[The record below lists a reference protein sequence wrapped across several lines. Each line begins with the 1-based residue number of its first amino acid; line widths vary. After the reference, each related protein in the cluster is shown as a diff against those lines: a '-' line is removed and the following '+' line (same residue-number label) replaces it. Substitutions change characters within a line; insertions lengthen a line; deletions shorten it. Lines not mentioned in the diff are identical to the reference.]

1 MNKDPDQNLPI
12 DPLNLPPPLP
22 VNPNAPLH
30 TKRGEPILASETLEQ
45 EFAKANMKLIYW
57 GLIGYHGADE
67 EIKRVIV
74 RVARIFDQAG
84 IDPKNDLE
92 IDFIQT
98 TVRSTDVY
106 FRKSDPSEPFTMF
119 IGPKVE
125 DQEILKFINHWKK
138 HKGDPETEEIIK
150 KRGGYDIDRFY
161 EKEGFSGDSIY
172 ISDDLKITK
181 GDKIKFT
188 DIEDKEF
195 VAKVVGFDAA
205 SGQLAC
211 VVERTEDRFLRK
223 LRILPK
229 TEIVYPRQIIEVVS
243 EETESASPENA
254 SPNNPGEQ
262 ENTNTKE
269 ESTEAV
275 VIPEW
280 RNGPEWQAMANA
292 RQNFVEA
299 EYDYNEVKESKDIG
313 DEIKAY
319 RRGIGKQCY
328 DTYQESKEAVKRKI
342 SEHVL
347 AGADY
352 GALSP
357 EEKKKIDS
365 KVKLYIINEIYSTEY
380 RAYRKA
386 QKEKE
391 QLEII
396 VSAKE
401 MLGRALSNKAVKWYL
416 GIKWYYRIPATTALL
431 TVAGYGLGL
440 AAVGTTLGSAGA
452 FAGARMAR
460 GAATF
465 GVGTAVRGAIEK
477 FGQKNEAVRKENLEE
492 IATQDL
498 NEMETI
504 RAVQGI
510 NQQHD
515 RIQKWVKRA
524 KVASGFA
531 VAGLG
536 MLAGSTMAGAKTTE
550 SALGDGVHNSP
561 TTAPVGTGAKGFLDK
576 ITNQTTEKI
585 NDLLGPDKPKLPKS
599 LDMSPPPS
607 TGQVAE
613 MANEIF
619 DKNKP
624 EITPS
629 SAVPAPEEPSAPSP
643 AETPTSPDTEVPDT
657 SDTTETA
664 KVAEGLFTDPEVVKV
679 EVANGSST
687 WNILKD
693 IMENN
698 EKFKNLSGSAEEIM
712 AKKTFVISNLTN
724 EVLRQSEAIGLG
736 EGGSIKVGDD
746 LDFSEIFAD
755 KAKVEDILD
764 KAESL
769 SKSQMQNITEING
782 KIARW
787 VADPQNAGKPLTGE
801 RVTEILSEK
810 TEAQPPAAPAAPE
823 ASAPDIDIG
832 EKLGELDYKLGSSV
846 LKAKFPEEVAKLAE
860 ELKKLEAARGELETH
875 SEGSIDYEESAN
887 HLKNQIE
894 DVETQLSTLSKKLL
908 QKDARIES
916 AAGDLELAK
925 QNDAILKQAQNFR
938 YSNPAVDIVQV
949 EEHTPLRQE
958 GYSAMRENAPE
969 PVSLN
974 SAEFESQL
982 QEGFKSSI
990 DVVYGKKGVF
1000 GLRKIAG
1007 VDTPEWKQIAN
1018 LPADKVLQYYES
1030 PKNPN
1035 LEKNL
1040 VDILSK
1046 STKHRSLIEGINKL
1060 KTEILSNSDNHVD
1073 LRPYS
1078 NGETIEKFIKRLGAF
1093 RMKQSSK

>member
-1 MNKDPDQNLPI
+1 MARYNLTEMDKDPI
-12 DPLNLPPPLP
+12 
-22 VNPNAPLH
+22 NPNAPLH
-30 TKRGEPILASETLEQ
+30 TKRGENLP
-45 EFAKANMKLIYW
+45 MKVEEEVEEEEEEM
-57 GLIGYHGADE
+57 DNEE
-67 EIKRVIV
+67 EI
-74 RVARIFDQAG
+74 
-84 IDPKNDLE
+84 
-92 IDFIQT
+92 T
-98 TVRSTDVY
+98 
-106 FRKSDPSEPFTMF
+106 
-119 IGPKVE
+119 
-125 DQEILKFINHWKK
+125 
-138 HKGDPETEEIIK
+138 
-150 KRGGYDIDRFY
+150 
-161 EKEGFSGDSIY
+161 
-172 ISDDLKITK
+172 
-181 GDKIKFT
+181 
-188 DIEDKEF
+188 
-195 VAKVVGFDAA
+195 
-205 SGQLAC
+205 
-211 VVERTEDRFLRK
+211 
-223 LRILPK
+223 
-229 TEIVYPRQIIEVVS
+229 
-243 EETESASPENA
+243 
-254 SPNNPGEQ
+254 
-262 ENTNTKE
+262 
-269 ESTEAV
+269 
-275 VIPEW
+275 PEW
-280 RNGPEWQAMANA
+280 RNGPEWQAMVNA

-299 EYDYNEVKESKDIG
+299 EYNYNEAKDSKDI
-313 DEIKAY
+313 DDQTKAY
-319 RRGIGKQCY
+319 RRGVGKQCY
-328 DTYQESKEAVKRKI
+328 DAYQESKEVVKRKI
-342 SEHVL
+342 SEQIL
-347 AGADY
+347 AGVDY

-380 RAYRKA
+380 RAYRNA

-504 RAVQGI
+504 RAVQDI
-510 NQQHD
+510 DQQHD

-536 MLAGSTMAGAKTTE
+536 MLAGSSMAGAKTAE
-550 SALGDGVHNSP
+550 SGLGDVVHDSTP
-561 TTAPVGTGAKGFLDK
+561 TAPVGAGAKGFFDK
-576 ITNQTTEKI
+576 LSNQTTEKI

-599 LDMSPPPS
+599 LDIPPPPS
-607 TGQVAE
+607 TGKVTE

-629 SAVPAPEEPSAPSP
+629 SEIPAPEQPEAPTP
-643 AETPTSPDTEVPDT
+643 AEPPASPEAEVPET
-657 SDTTETA
+657 AETA
-664 KVAEGLFTDPEVVKV
+664 KVAEGLFADPEVVKV

-698 EKFKNLSGSAEEIM
+698 EKFKNLSGSADEVM

-724 EVLRQSEAIGLG
+724 EALRQGEAIGLG
-736 EGGSIKVGDD
+736 QGGSIKIGDE
-746 LDFSEIFAD
+746 LDFSKIFAD

-764 KAESL
+764 KAEAL

-782 KIARW
+782 KVAEW
-787 VADPQNAGKPLTGE
+787 VSDPQNAGKPLTAE
-801 RVTEILSEK
+801 RVAEILRGK
-810 TEAQPPAAPAAPE
+810 TEAPTVPDTSD
-823 ASAPDIDIG
+823 SAPDIDIN

-860 ELKKLEAARGELETH
+860 ELKKLEVARGELETH
-875 SEGSIDYEESAN
+875 SEGTIDYEESAN
-887 HLKNQIE
+887 YLKNEIE
-894 DVETQLSTLSKKLL
+894 DVEDQLSVLTKRLLEKDKK
-908 QKDARIES
+908 IEEVK
-916 AAGDLELAK
+916 ADLELTK
-925 QNDAILKQAQNFR
+925 QDDAILKQAQNFK
-938 YSNPAVDIVQV
+938 YSGMGADLV
-949 EEHTPLRQE
+949 EGKTYTTTELTNLLTDLDKKLSELRSERSSIMDQDRQLTIEEIQKATKITEEINSLVLKQGEINSRLFKLMTPRPDLGGEPHTPIS
-958 GYSAMRENAPE
+958 GPE
-969 PVSLN
+969 VKAVSLN

-982 QEGFKSSI
+982 QEGFKQSI
-990 DVVYGKKGVF
+990 DVVYGKRGSF

-1007 VDTPEWKQIAN
+1007 VDTPEWKQVAN

-1046 STKHRSLIEGINKL
+1046 STKHRNLIEGINKL
-1060 KTEILSNSDNHVD
+1060 KTEILSNSDSHVD

-1078 NGETIEKFIKRLGAF
+1078 NGETMEKFIKRLGAF
-1093 RMKQSSK
+1093 RMKQNLR